1 MYIPQIKDKYSL
13 VDLARY
19 GTRARKHIH
28 SDVLVGLHPA
38 HPMFKEGDILDANA
52 TFNLIQCAYDQD
64 RVYKILSRKI
74 EDFEDTVNETVGQVK
89 DTCEELSTKM
99 DSYDADIQQAA
110 TTSQQAYNKAEEVS
124 FDLQQTKQ
132 KHDRDIQETRQY
144 IDDEIHGLNI
154 RTVYDDQ
161 RENLFITLNNE

>member
-28 SDVLVGLHPA
+28 SDVLVGLHPP

-64 RVYKILSRKI
+64 RVYKALSAKI
-74 EDFEDTVNETVGQVK
+74 DSVESETTESINQ
-89 DTCEELSTKM
+89 CSSE
-99 DSYDADIQQAA
+99 IQQV
-110 TTSQQAYNKAEEVS
+110 AE
-124 FDLQQTKQ
+124 
-132 KHDRDIQETRQY
+132 KHEQDVQELKEY
-144 IDDEIHGLNI
+144 IDTEIEKATIQLA
-154 RTVYDDQ
+154 YDDL
-161 RENLFITLNNE
+161 EETLIVIK

>member
-64 RVYKILSRKI
+64 RVYRMLSQEI
-74 EDFEDTVNETVGQVK
+74 QDFETNVTDKVDSINDQVEGFDERITQVETK
-89 DTCEELSTKM
+89 
-99 DSYDADIQQAA
+99 
-110 TTSQQAYNKAEEVS
+110 SQQAIDNIAQLSE
-124 FDLQQTKQ
+124 DLQQAIE
-132 KHDRDIQETRQY
+132 KHDRDIQDVRQFVVQE
-144 IDDEIHGLNI
+144 IDRN
-154 RTVYDDQ
+154 TAKVVYDGLE
-161 RENLFITLNNE
+161 ENLLVYNVKHG

>member
-64 RVYKILSRKI
+64 RVYRMLSQKI
-74 EDFEDTVNETVGQVK
+74 EDFEADVTEKVDTINTEVGGFDERITNVEQK
-89 DTCEELSTKM
+89 
-99 DSYDADIQQAA
+99 
-110 TTSQQAYNKAEEVS
+110 SQQALNNTVQLS
-124 FDLQQTKQ
+124 SDLEQAIE
-132 KHDRDIQETRQY
+132 KHDQDIQDVRQFVVQE
-144 IDDEIHGLNI
+144 IDRN
-154 RTVYDDQ
+154 TAKVVYDGLE
-161 RENLFITLNNE
+161 ENLLVYNVKHG